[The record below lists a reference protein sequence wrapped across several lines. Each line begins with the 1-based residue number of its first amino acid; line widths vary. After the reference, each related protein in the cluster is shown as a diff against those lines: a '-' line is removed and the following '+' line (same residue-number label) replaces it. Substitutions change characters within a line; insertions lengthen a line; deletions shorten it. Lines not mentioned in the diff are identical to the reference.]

1 MRTDNKEKVLLALY
15 GVYNLDEPNF
25 DQVNYRRM
33 EMPLNAF
40 NWALMKL
47 ETEKLVTGV
56 KWLPPDE
63 TRPEKLL
70 AIDRRHIMLTREGV
84 ELSDEL
90 LGTQKA
96 RQAEKLQ
103 KLYDFFKDVALPVAE
118 IIAPALG
125 L

>member
-1 MRTDNKEKVLLALY
+1 MKLDNKEKVLLALY
-15 GVYNLDEPNF
+15 GMYNMDEPDF
-25 DQVNYRRM
+25 AQVNFRTM

-47 ETEKLVTGV
+47 QTEGLINGV
-56 KWLPPDE
+56 HWLPPSE
-63 TRPEKLL
+63 SRPEKLL
-70 AIDRRHIMLTREGV
+70 AILRDRLMLTREGV
-84 ELSDEL
+84 ELADEL
-90 LGTQKA
+90 LNTRGA

-103 KLYDFFKDVALPVAE
+103 KLYDFFKDVALPVAA